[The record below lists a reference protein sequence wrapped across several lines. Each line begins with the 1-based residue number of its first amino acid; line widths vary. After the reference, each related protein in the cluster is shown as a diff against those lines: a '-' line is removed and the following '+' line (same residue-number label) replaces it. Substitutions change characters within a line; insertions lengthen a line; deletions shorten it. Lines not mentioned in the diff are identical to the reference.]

1 MLYRIEQDADQ
12 PHRYHLFLTGH
23 WQLGETPAAEEL
35 ITALPAE
42 LTASTAKQP
51 GESAPAIQS
60 SASSQPATATPSK
73 SIAAEPTAELVL
85 NTQELEQWD
94 SSLAVVLLQ
103 LSRWCAERNIQLISD
118 QTPDT
123 LQQLLQ
129 LATSIPPYQ
138 ANANSSSFN
147 LWRSFR
153 KKLQTLGQSTENTFA
168 FIGDVSLALVKWFGG
183 RAKTRRQDILFF
195 IGQCGPGALAIVTLI
210 ALLVGMILAYLGS
223 VQLRQ
228 LGAQV
233 YVADLV
239 AIGMVREMGAL
250 MTAVIMAGRT
260 GAAYAA
266 QLGTM
271 QVNEEIDALKTMGIS
286 TMEFLVLPR
295 LIALV
300 LVMPVLCIYADALGI
315 IGGAV
320 VAAGMDVNFLQ
331 YILQTQG
338 AVDWMDIFTGLIK
351 SIFFGILI
359 ALAGCQAG
367 IYCGRNSD
375 AVGMAATNAVVRSIV
390 YLVVA
395 DAAFNI
401 LYDKMGI

>member
-1 MLYRIEQDADQ
+1 MLYRIEQDANE
-12 PHRYHLFLTGH
+12 PSRNILFLTGR
-23 WQLGETPAAEEL
+23 WQLGATPAAEE
-35 ITALPAE
+35 IIDTLPAD
-42 LTASTAKQP
+42 ST
-51 GESAPAIQS
+51 EI
-60 SASSQPATATPSK
+60 
-73 SIAAEPTAELVL
+73 LL

-94 SSLAVVLLQ
+94 SSLAVALLQ
-103 LSRWCAERNIQLISD
+103 ISRWCEQKNIPLTAA
-118 QTPDT
+118 QTPET

-138 ANANSSSFN
+138 PSEKAANFN
-147 LWRSFR
+147 LRQSIK
-153 KKLQTLGQSTENTFA
+153 KKLQALGQPTEDTLS
-168 FIGDVSLALVKWFGG
+168 FIGDVSLALTQWFRG

-195 IGQCGPGALAIVTLI
+195 VGQCGPGALAIVTLI

-300 LVMPVLCIYADALGI
+300 MVMPVLCIYADVLGI

-338 AVDWMDIFTGLIK
+338 AVDWTDITTGLIK

-367 IYCGRNSD
+367 IHCGRNSD

-401 LYDKMGI
+401 LFDKMGI

>member
-1 MLYRIEQDADQ
+1 V
-12 PHRYHLFLTGH
+12 
-23 WQLGETPAAEEL
+23 PAYQ
-35 ITALPAE
+35 
-42 LTASTAKQP
+42 STA
-51 GESAPAIQS
+51 G
-60 SASSQPATATPSK
+60 SQPPGAFHQLSQKIHDQWHSLRNTLIFVGDT
-73 SIAAEPTAELVL
+73 SIAL
-85 NTQELEQWD
+85 NQW
-94 SSLAVVLLQ
+94 L
-103 LSRWCAERNIQLISD
+103 RGN
-118 QTPDT
+118 
-123 LQQLLQ
+123 
-129 LATSIPPYQ
+129 
-138 ANANSSSFN
+138 
-147 LWRSFR
+147 
-153 KKLQTLGQSTENTFA
+153 
-168 FIGDVSLALVKWFGG
+168 
-183 RAKTRRQDILFF
+183 AKTRRSDIAFF
-195 IGQCGPGALAIVTLI
+195 IVQAGPHALAIVTLI

-286 TMEFLVLPR
+286 SVEFLVLPR

-300 LVMPVLCIYADALGI
+300 MVMPLLCIYANVVGM
-315 IGGAV
+315 IGGAI
-320 VAAGMDVNFLQ
+320 VATSMDVNFIQ
-331 YILQTQG
+331 YIIQSQG

-351 SIFFGILI
+351 SVFFGLLI
-359 ALAGCQAG
+359 AIAGCQAG
-367 IYCGRNSD
+367 LNCGRNSD
-375 AVGMAATNAVVRSIV
+375 AVGMAATNAVVRAIV

-401 LYDKMGI
+401 LYDKLGI

>member
-1 MLYRIEQDADQ
+1 LHFRIEAEDNADHQ
-12 PHRYHLFLTGH
+12 AAAVTLRLSGD
-23 WQLGETPAAEEL
+23 WQLGDSPDGASLCAAIPADCKTLIVDADEL
-35 ITALPAE
+35 SE
-42 LTASTAKQP
+42 
-51 GESAPAIQS
+51 
-60 SASSQPATATPSK
+60 
-73 SIAAEPTAELVL
+73 
-85 NTQELEQWD
+85 WD
-94 SSLAVVLLQ
+94 SSLASALLQ
-103 LSRWCAERNIQLISD
+103 LTQWCEQQQITLDTQQL
-118 QTPDT
+118 PDT
-123 LQQLLQ
+123 LQQLLG
-129 LATSIPPYQ
+129 LATAIPAYQ
-138 ANANSSSFN
+138 PSSSTVREHFLIRVYKTAN
-147 LWRSFR
+147 NQWQGLAR
-153 KKLQTLGQSTENTFA
+153 TLV
-168 FIGDVSLALVKWFGG
+168 FIGDASIALGKWLRGD
-183 RAKTRRQDILFF
+183 AKTRSQDILFF
-195 IGQCGPGALAIVTLI
+195 IHQVGPRALAIVTLI

-239 AIGMVREMGAL
+239 ALGMVREMGAL

-300 LVMPVLCIYADALGI
+300 FIMPLLCVYADVVGML
-315 IGGAV
+315 GGAL
-320 VAAGMDVNFLQ
+320 VATGMDVNFSQ

-338 AVDWMDIFTGLIK
+338 AVDWTDIATGLIK
-351 SIFFGILI
+351 SVFFGILI
-359 ALAGCQAG
+359 AIAGCQAG
-367 IYCGRNSD
+367 IDCGRNSD
-375 AVGMAATNAVVRSIV
+375 AVGMAATNAVVRAIV

-401 LYDKMGI
+401 LYDKLGI

>member
-1 MLYRIEQDADQ
+1 MLFRIEPADSADQ
-12 PHRYHLFLTGH
+12 QPTQIQLYLYGD
-23 WQLGETPAAEEL
+23 WQLGNTPEGASLCAAIPANCKIITLHTDEL
-35 ITALPAE
+35 
-42 LTASTAKQP
+42 K
-51 GESAPAIQS
+51 
-60 SASSQPATATPSK
+60 
-73 SIAAEPTAELVL
+73 
-85 NTQELEQWD
+85 QWD
-94 SSLAVVLLQ
+94 SSLAVALLQ
-103 LSRWCAERNIQLISD
+103 LARWCEQRQITLDANA
-118 QTPDT
+118 TPET
-123 LQQLLQ
+123 LQQLLN
-129 LATSIPPYQ
+129 LATAIPAYQ
-138 ANANSSSFN
+138 PTTNTDKIRLLAQ
-147 LWRSFR
+147 
-153 KKLQTLGQSTENTFA
+153 LQKTFDAQWQGVARTLT
-168 FIGDVSLALVKWFGG
+168 FIGDISLAFINWLRGN
-183 RAKTRRQDILFF
+183 AKSRKQDIFFF
-195 IGQCGPGALAIVTLI
+195 IDQVGPRALAIVTLI

-295 LIALV
+295 LLALV
-300 LVMPVLCIYADALGI
+300 FIMPLLCIYADVVGMF
-315 IGGAV
+315 GGAL
-320 VAAGMDVNFLQ
+320 VATSMDVNFSQ

-338 AVDWMDIFTGLIK
+338 AVDLMDVMTGLIK
-351 SIFFGILI
+351 SIFFGVLI
-359 ALAGCQAG
+359 AVAGCQAG
-367 IYCGRNSD
+367 IDCGRNSD
-375 AVGMAATNAVVRSIV
+375 AVGMAATNAVVRAIV

-401 LYDKMGI
+401 LYDKLGI

>member
-1 MLYRIEQDADQ
+1 MLYRIEQDAD
-12 PHRYHLFLTGH
+12 HTGTRCELILAGN
-23 WQLGETPAAEEL
+23 WYLGKAPAASEL
-35 ITALPAE
+35 IAALPAHCHE
-42 LTASTAKQP
+42 
-51 GESAPAIQS
+51 I
-60 SASSQPATATPSK
+60 
-73 SIAAEPTAELVL
+73 IL
-85 NTQELEQWD
+85 NTCELHQWD
-94 SSLAVVLLQ
+94 SSLAITLLH
-103 LSRWCAERNIQLISD
+103 LSRWCEANSIQLD
-118 QTPDT
+118 LRQTPDG
-123 LQQLLQ
+123 LQQLLN

-138 ANANSSSFN
+138 APTNTSATNRWQQFFKTVYGYW
-147 LWRSFR
+147 LVAEA
-153 KKLQTLGQSTENTFA
+153 TLGFVGETS
-168 FIGDVSLALVKWFGG
+168 IALGSWVRGK
-183 RAKTRRQDILFF
+183 AKTRRQDILFF
-195 IGQCGPGALAIVTLI
+195 IEQSGPRALAIVTLI

-239 AIGMVREMGAL
+239 ALGMVREMGAL

-295 LIALV
+295 LLALV
-300 LVMPVLCIYADALGI
+300 LVMPLLCIYADVIGI
-315 IGGAV
+315 LGGAL
-320 VAAGMDVNFLQ
+320 VATSMDVNFLQ

-338 AVDWMDIFTGLIK
+338 AVDWVDITTGLIK

-359 ALAGCQAG
+359 AIAGCQAG

-375 AVGMAATNAVVRSIV
+375 AVGMAATTAVVRAIV

>member
-1 MLYRIEQDADQ
+1 MLYRIEQDAG
-12 PHRYHLFLTGH
+12 HSETRCELFLAGNWH
-23 WQLGETPAAEEL
+23 LGNTPPASEL
-35 ITALPAE
+35 IAAVP
-42 LTASTAKQP
+42 
-51 GESAPAIQS
+51 S
-60 SASSQPATATPSK
+60 SCREIT
-73 SIAAEPTAELVL
+73 L
-85 NTQELEQWD
+85 NTRELEHWD
-94 SSLAVVLLQ
+94 SSLAVTLLQ
-103 LSRWCAERNIQLISD
+103 LARWCEQQGIQLVVD
-118 QTPDT
+118 KTPDG
-123 LQQLLQ
+123 LQQLLN

-138 ANANSSSFN
+138 SPTSERTASVWQRLA
-147 LWRSFR
+147 
-153 KKLQTLGQSTENTFA
+153 KKIRGSTQTIENTFG
-168 FIGDVSLALVKWFGG
+168 FIGEVSIALANWMRGS
-183 RAKTRRQDILFF
+183 AKTRRQDILFF
-195 IGQCGPGALAIVTLI
+195 FGQCGPGALAIVTLI

-300 LVMPVLCIYADALGI
+300 MVMPLLCIYADALGI
-315 IGGAV
+315 IGGAL

-338 AVDWMDIFTGLIK
+338 AVDWTDIATGLIK

-401 LYDKMGI
+401 LYDKLGI